1 MKNKFVVHAVSA
13 AVAMAL
19 AGCGGGSSTTATG
32 TTNSDGETLSSVTSG
47 FALPSEISAVPA
59 STDSSTQASLR
70 SFNGAI
76 RSLARA
82 ASDLSTSTD
91 YSKAHTKKFVEERAL
106 EQFDIIEEV
115 LSAIGQTNYAD
126 EANINAGA
134 YTAMVA
140 WTDDQDGREVKT
152 LEPWVV
158 DSRMIV
164 KNGVDV
170 NRVLAWIEEPDRDTP
185 GGTQLVKAEFL
196 ITQAATTNA
205 DGSFADYGVWDMN
218 VSFNDSVDNYF
229 VASSTIDADGVNSIK
244 VHEKGMGDFGSE
256 MKGILVRSG
265 TEGYGKVSYP
275 DWESCWSG
283 GDNGCSEGSP
293 PPVKEAQYAYNT
305 AYLAVDDD
313 ITNGTNDAVYKDRD
327 ADNAVE
333 MTHRYGLFYD
343 EAPTATGVSAGDD
356 VEKHTSFGFPV
367 AFTDSGY
374 SEHAYYGAWQGRH
387 ELWGG
392 NPETGIPADTVVSR
406 DDRGQN
412 AAAETYVVSAKFN
425 GTLTKRT
432 LVDGSLADIQ
442 NIPVETFINK
452 NYDLRWDNAGSAWK
466 HCEGWLD
473 WQTQPP
479 TCKDF
484 ADDTT
489 KAVSTFTD
497 FDSLVVAAGD
507 RKHVNIGRWDQSLN
521 GGNGGNVDYVYLNAA
536 PATNG
541 GFFTAAGFYP
551 ATRNQQ
557 DGSMTPTGA
566 GVYTPADGDNLYVN
580 VGGSIY
586 IEFNGTAWVQKTLT
600 NFDQQT
606 WTPTFDDASDIAFN
620 PELGGE
626 YYINNQGA
634 SFVVK
639 RKDITGTAAT
649 DYDVF
654 TELQSAANPVNV
666 ASILPTGTTYLATP
680 WQPELRYELVS
691 DAADTN
697 YMKLVYVTDDP
708 NTQDVDESAVTT
720 VLTDGQWGL
729 QPFNVSNQALRA
741 DGTAADVDGFGVLQ
755 SGDRPVEFNWEYST
769 GGWGSQQFL
778 CTPDC
783 SVAGNY
789 KILDNPIMLTPFTF
803 DTNGDTVVDSN
814 DKTLSL
820 QFDGWMHGLPDMYHE
835 LAKNN
840 WQMSADISAK
850 VINIPAGT
858 AVTDGTNNYYIK
870 PLEISMFLAEVA
882 SNTAG
887 VPDITSAA
895 SVDLG
900 SVPIFTAHGMGAKPT
915 GTVVKY
921 SEGKAVE

>member
-1 MKNKFVVHAVSA
+1 MKKKFVVHAVSA
-13 AVAMAL
+13 AVALAL
-19 AGCGGGSSTTATG
+19 AGCGGGGGATTSTG
-32 TTNSDGETLSSVTSG
+32 TTNSDGETISSVTSG

-59 STDSSTQASLR
+59 SADSAVTSSLR
-70 SFNGAI
+70 GFNGAI

-82 ASDLSTSTD
+82 ASGLSATSD
-91 YSKAHTKKFVEERAL
+91 YNKTQTKKFVEERAL
-106 EQFDIIEEV
+106 EQFDIIEQV
-115 LSAIGQTNYAD
+115 LSAVGQTNYAESD
-126 EANINAGA
+126 NINAGP
-134 YTAMVA
+134 YTAMIA
-140 WTDDQDGREVKT
+140 WTDDQDGREIKT

-164 KNGVDV
+164 INGADV
-170 NRVLAWIEEPDRDTP
+170 NRVLAWIEEPDHDNP
-185 GGTQLVKAEFL
+185 GEVRLVKAEFL
-196 ITQAATTNA
+196 IYQAATTNA
-205 DGSFADYGVWDMN
+205 DGSFADYGKWDLN
-218 VSFNDSVDNYF
+218 VSFDDSGVNYF
-229 VASSTIDADGVNSIK
+229 VASSSIDANDVNTIQ
-244 VHEKGMGDFGSE
+244 VHEKGTGEFGSE

-275 DWESCWSG
+275 DYEACWSG
-283 GDNGCSEGSP
+283 GDNGCDADNP

-313 ITNGTNDAVYKDRD
+313 TTNGTGDAIYKDRD
-327 ADNAVE
+327 PANAVE

-343 EAPTATGVSAGDD
+343 EAPSAGIVPGAN
-356 VEKHTSFGFPV
+356 VEKYTSFGFPV
-367 AFTDSGY
+367 AFEANSV
-374 SEHAYYGAWQGRH
+374 SQHAYYGAWQGRH

-392 NPETGIPADTVVSR
+392 DPQTGIAAGTTVTR
-406 DDRGQN
+406 DDHGQN
-412 AAAETYVVSAKFN
+412 TAAETYVVSAKFN

-432 LVDGSLADIQ
+432 LVDGSLTDIQ

-466 HCEGWLD
+466 YCEGWLD

-479 TCKDF
+479 TCMDF
-484 ADDTT
+484 ATNNP
-489 KAVSTFTD
+489 KAVSTFAD
-497 FDSLVVAAGD
+497 FDSLIVAPGD
-507 RKHVNIGRWDQSLN
+507 RKFVNIGRWDSSLN
-521 GGNGGNVDYVYLNAA
+521 GGNGGNVDYVYLKSA

-541 GFFTAAGFYP
+541 GFFTVAGFYP
-551 ATRNQQ
+551 ATFNQQ
-557 DGSMTPTGA
+557 DGSLTPTGG
-566 GVYTPADGDNLYVN
+566 GVYTPSDGDNLWVN

-586 IEFNGTAWVQKTLT
+586 IEFNGTSWVQKTLT

-606 WTPTFDDASDIAFN
+606 WTPTFDPNGNIAFQ
-620 PELGGE
+620 PELGRE

-639 RKDITGTAAT
+639 RVATTGTAAD
-649 DYDVF
+649 DYEVKI
-654 TELQSAANPVNV
+654 ELQSAANPVNV
-666 ASILPTGTTYLATP
+666 ASILPTGTSYLATP
-680 WQPELRYELVS
+680 WQPELRYQLVT
-691 DAADTN
+691 DAADSN
-697 YMKLVYVTDDP
+697 FMKLVYVTDDP
-708 NTQDVDESAVTT
+708 NTNDVNESTTTT

-729 QPFNVSNQALRA
+729 QPFNASNEPL
-741 DGTAADVDGFGVLQ
+741 DSTGTAVTVDGYGIPQ
-755 SGDRPVEFNWEYST
+755 GATRPVEFNWEYST
-769 GGWGSQQFL
+769 GGWGTQQFL
-778 CTPDC
+778 CSPDC
-783 SVAGNY
+783 SVAANY
-789 KILDNPIMLTPFTF
+789 KILDNPIMLSPFAI
-803 DTNGDTVVDSN
+803 DTDGDSVT

-840 WQMSADISAK
+840 FQMSADISAK

-870 PLEISMFLAEVA
+870 PLEISVFLDVVP

-900 SVPIFTAHGMGAKPT
+900 TVPTFTNHGMGAKPT

-921 SEGKAVE
+921 SEGKPVE

>member
-1 MKNKFVVHAVSA
+1 MKNKFVVSAVSA
-13 AVAMAL
+13 AVALAL
-19 AGCGGGSSTTATG
+19 SGCGGGGSTTATS
-32 TTNSDGETLSSVTSG
+32 TTNTDGETISTVTSG
-47 FALPSEISAVPA
+47 FSLPTEISAVPA
-59 STDSSTQASLR
+59 DTSNVSSSM
-70 SFNGAI
+70 
-76 RSLARA
+76 RSLGGAVRQMARA
-82 ASDLSTSTD
+82 ATDLAADTD
-91 YSKAHTKKFVEERAL
+91 YNRVQTKKFVEERAL
-106 EQFDIIEEV
+106 EQFEIIEEV
-115 LSAIGQTNYAD
+115 LSAVAQTNYAD
-126 EANINAGA
+126 EANVNAGP

-164 KNGVDV
+164 TNGVDV
-170 NRVLAWIEEPDRDTP
+170 NRVLAWIEEPDYDNP
-185 GGTQLVKAEFL
+185 GETALVKAEFL

-205 DGSFADYGVWDMN
+205 DGSFADYGVWDLN
-218 VSFNDSVDNYF
+218 VSFNDSVENYF
-229 VASSTIDADGVNSIK
+229 AASSTIDSDGVNTIK

-265 TEGYGKVSYP
+265 TSGFGKVSYP
-275 DWESCWSG
+275 DWESCWAG
-283 GDNGCSEGSP
+283 GDNGCSENSP
-293 PPVKEAQYAYNT
+293 PPVKEAQYAYN
-305 AYLAVDDD
+305 ADYLAVDDD
-313 ITNGTNDAVYKDRD
+313 TTNGTNDSIYKDRD
-327 ADNAVE
+327 PANSVE

-343 EAPTATGVSAGDD
+343 ETPSADGVAAGDD

-367 AFTDSGY
+367 ALSAGGVGQ
-374 SEHAYYGAWQGRH
+374 HAYYGAWQGRH
-387 ELWGG
+387 ELWSG
-392 NPETGIPADTVVSR
+392 NENGITAGTTVSR
-406 DDRGQN
+406 DDRGPN
-412 AAAETYVVSAKFN
+412 STAETYVVSEKFN

-432 LVDGSLADIQ
+432 LVDGALADIQ

-452 NYDLRWDNAGSAWK
+452 NYDLRWDNTAGAWK
-466 HCEGWLD
+466 FCEGYQD
-473 WQTQPP
+473 WQSNPP
-479 TCKDF
+479 TCRDF
-484 ADDTT
+484 ADDSV
-489 KAVSTFTD
+489 KVVSNFTD
-497 FDSLVVAAGD
+497 FDSLVVAEGD
-507 RKHVNIGRWDQSLN
+507 RKHVNIGRWTGSS
-521 GGNGGNVDYVYLNAA
+521 NVEYMYLNAA

-541 GFFTAAGFYP
+541 GFFTVAGFYP
-551 ATRNQQ
+551 ATFNQQ
-557 DGSMTPTGA
+557 GGGMTPTGD
-566 GVYTPADGDNLYVN
+566 GVYTPTDGDNLWVN

-586 IEFNGTAWVQKTLT
+586 IEFNGTTWVQKTLT

-606 WTPTFDDASDIAFN
+606 WTPTFDDSGDIAFQ
-620 PELGGE
+620 PELGRE

-639 RKDITGTAAT
+639 RIDTTGNAAD
-649 DYDVF
+649 DYEVKI
-654 TELQSAANPVNV
+654 ELQSAANPVN
-666 ASILPTGTTYLATP
+666 ASSILPTGTSYLATP
-680 WQPELRYELVS
+680 WQPELQYQLVT
-691 DAADTN
+691 DAVDSN

-729 QPFNVSNQALRA
+729 QAFDASGDPLDG
-741 DGTAADVDGFGVLQ
+741 DGTVVTVDGYGIPQ
-755 SGDRPVEFNWEYST
+755 GSTRPVEFNWEYST

-778 CTPDC
+778 CSPDC

-789 KILDNPIMLTPFTF
+789 MILDNPIMLSPFDI
-803 DTNGDTVVDSN
+803 DTDGDSIN

-858 AVTDGTNNYYIK
+858 AVTDGTNNFYIK
-870 PLEISMFLAEVA
+870 PLEISVFLAEVPN
-882 SNTAG
+882 NTAG

-900 SVPIFTAHGMGAKPT
+900 TVPTFINHGMGAKPAD
-915 GTVVKY
+915 TVVKY